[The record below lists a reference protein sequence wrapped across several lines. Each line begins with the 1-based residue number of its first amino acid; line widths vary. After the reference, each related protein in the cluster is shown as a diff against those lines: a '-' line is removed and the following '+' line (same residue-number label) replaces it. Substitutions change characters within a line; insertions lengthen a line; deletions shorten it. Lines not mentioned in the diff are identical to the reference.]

1 MTYRVGG
8 SIFPGAGLTLAIAM
22 LALAAGCTS
31 VETVP
36 VAEGRTGGPVD
47 TGTFPNLNVPQ
58 QAAAPQ
64 LTQAETD
71 AKLAALRAAA
81 ARQSP
86 GSETAEARRRR
97 LQLTADDQA
106 DTLKVIEGN

>member
-1 MTYRVGG
+1 M
-8 SIFPGAGLTLAIAM
+8 LT
-22 LALAAGCTS
+22 LAAGCTS
-31 VETVP
+31 VEETVP
-36 VAEGRTGGPVD
+36 VAEGRTGGPIE

-58 QAAAPQ
+58 HAAAAQ

-71 AKLAALRAAA
+71 AKLAALRSAA

-86 GSETAEARRRR
+86 GAAGETAEARKKR
-97 LQLTADDQA
+97 LQLLADDQA